1 MRRDDGRSG
10 EPPALRGQGRVSCA
24 ACWRAQHHPTHPTS
38 PFLAAGVPYSDIM
51 DSSHND
57 TFEDLLAAS
66 LALQKKM
73 LIVRMSEAHDSP
85 NFVRGPPLRDRE
97 MG

>member
-1 MRRDDGRSG
+1 
-10 EPPALRGQGRVSCA
+10 
-24 ACWRAQHHPTHPTS
+24 
-38 PFLAAGVPYSDIM
+38 M